1 MRQMHKKSWEEED
14 SCFFLLEEEA
24 IPTRSFFMYNTS

>member
-14 SCFFLLEEEA
+14 FFLLDEEA
-24 IPTRSFFMYNTS
+24 IPTRSVFMYNAS